1 MTQVVRYAN
10 SIRCKNIT
18 NAIVSNN
25 SSKNNNNNNNNTWT
39 NRSTRLTWPLKKSF
53 ISGAFEVAATV
64 VEKGGVTTSIGTGN
78 WLGQIR
84 LGLSNSHGELASF
97 SLRSL
102 VISVENDARHSW
114 VFPVDFDGKL
124 QPVNAIRRNEMTLQ
138 ILLNN

>member
-78 WLGQIR
+78 
-84 LGLSNSHGELASF
+84 
-97 SLRSL
+97 
-102 VISVENDARHSW
+102 
-114 VFPVDFDGKL
+114 
-124 QPVNAIRRNEMTLQ
+124 
-138 ILLNN
+138 